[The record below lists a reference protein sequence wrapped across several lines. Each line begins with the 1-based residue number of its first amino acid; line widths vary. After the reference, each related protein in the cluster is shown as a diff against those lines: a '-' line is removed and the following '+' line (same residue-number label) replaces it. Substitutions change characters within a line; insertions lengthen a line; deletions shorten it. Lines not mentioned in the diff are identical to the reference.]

1 MANEIKTQGS
11 SLWFIDTTGTPALV
25 KLTCPTGITG
35 VTSGARDQI
44 ETTCLDETDTRTYIS
59 GLNGASAIS
68 VPFVVQDPDASHK
81 SIFTLKETGAVL
93 NWLAVG
99 GNGTAAPTLTG
110 STITP
115 PTTRTSVSFSGYI
128 SEVALEVGGNDV
140 WRGTLTIQRTGPAVP
155 HWKT

>member
-11 SLWFIDTTGTPALV
+11 ALYFVDTTGTPALV
-25 KLTCPTGITG
+25 KLKCPNGFG
-35 VTSGARDQI
+35 GLTSGARDQI
-44 ETTCLDETDTRTYIS
+44 ETTCLDETDTRTFIA
-59 GLNGASAIS
+59 GLNGAAAIS
-68 VPFVVQDPDASHK
+68 IPFIVQDPEPSHK
-81 SIFTLKETGAVL
+81 AIFTLKETGTVVD
-93 NWLAVG
+93 WLAIG

-128 SEVALEVGGNDV
+128 SEVAIDVGDNNV

-155 HWKT
+155 HWKS